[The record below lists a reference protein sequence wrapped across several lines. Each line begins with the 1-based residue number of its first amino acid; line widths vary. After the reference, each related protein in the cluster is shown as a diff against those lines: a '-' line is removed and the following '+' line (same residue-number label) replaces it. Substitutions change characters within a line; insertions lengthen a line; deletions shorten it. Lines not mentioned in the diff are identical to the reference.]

1 MVKISKTHATIF
13 LFQLEKPFLTHL
25 FNDLVYLNRD
35 FNIYISYMNNLHF
48 VKSFFVIAA
57 GFFLATSINAQTT
70 DEELAKHPEFTSSN
84 YLVYPEPVNIK
95 YTKAPAGYKPFYISH
110 YGRHGSR
117 YHHDSN
123 EYKYIYKTLSKADSA
138 GKLTELGKQ
147 ALAYAKVLYKKAAP
161 QKGDLT
167 QVGVHQHEGIAKR
180 MYKNFP
186 EVFKDV
192 NVAGKKVTPHV
203 KAYASTS
210 GRCIVSMAAFIGELR
225 AQNPKISPEL
235 ISGKSYMNFIS
246 AFDWNKLDYSK
257 VKTYTDE
264 SDKLWK
270 NVNPQPFLKKLFADS
285 NYVVNN
291 IEADKFYNRFFEIAT
306 SLQGMDKPLLDEI
319 AEKAKVPADS
329 FVNLFTTE
337 EKITRWK
344 AQNAWWYSLE
354 GTSPLINSQN
364 GLDFAKPTLQNILDE
379 ADAAIAADTSLNARR
394 KSAPSG
400 TLTPIAATL
409 RFGHDAALLPLAA
422 LMQLPIANAKVSDL
436 SKLHEQWNDFRIIP
450 MAANLQMVFYKAPN
464 KPILVKFLYNEI
476 EQMPGIELELQKPE
490 QNAFKIAHGPYYY
503 WSDVRDFYRAILN
516 NEKAIRH

>member
-1 MVKISKTHATIF
+1 MK
-13 LFQLEKPFLTHL
+13 
-25 FNDLVYLNRD
+25 
-35 FNIYISYMNNLHF
+35 NLYF
-48 VKSFFVIAA
+48 VKSLFIIAA
-57 GFFLATSINAQTT
+57 GFFLASPSTAQTT

-84 YLVYPEPVNIK
+84 YLVYPEPVNVK
-95 YTKAPAGYKPFYISH
+95 YTKVPAGYKPFYISH

-117 YHHDSN
+117 YHHDSD
-123 EYKYIYKTLSKADSA
+123 EYKYLYKTLSKADSA
-138 GKLTELGKQ
+138 GKLTEFGKQ

-186 EVFKDV
+186 EVFRDV

-235 ISGKSYMNFIS
+235 ISGKSYMKFIS
-246 AFDWNKLDYSK
+246 AFDWGKLDYSK

-270 NVNPQPFLKKLFADS
+270 NVNPQPFLKKLFNDS
-285 NYVVNN
+285 NYVVSNV
-291 IEADKFYNRFFEIAT
+291 EADKFYNRFFEIAT

-329 FVNLFTTE
+329 FVNIFTTE
-337 EKITRWK
+337 EKIARWK

-354 GTSPLINSQN
+354 GTSPLIARPE
-364 GLDFAKPTLQNILDE
+364 GLNFAKPTLKNILDE
-379 ADAAIAADTSLNARR
+379 ADEAIAADTAR
-394 KSAPSG
+394 SSTSTGSG
-400 TLTPIAATL
+400 TLKPVAATL
-409 RFGHDAALLPLAA
+409 RFGHDAALLPLSA
-422 LMQLPIANAKVSDL
+422 LMQLPVANAQVTDL

-450 MAANLQMVFYKAPN
+450 MAANLQMIFYKATG
-464 KPILVKFLYNEI
+464 KPVLVKILYNEI
-476 EQMPGIELELQKPE
+476 EQTLPVPCVEKCP
-490 QNAFKIAHGPYYY
+490 AAPYYR
-503 WSDVRDFYRAILN
+503 WDDVRTFYSDLL
-516 NEKAIRH
+516 KK